1 MIHLNVNKYIDTVFI
16 LKHLNRLRLFK
27 EIKFHFWKMHE
38 GMLRQHTSQR
48 FLKYSWRE
56 ALQFILLC
64 MYFQN
69 WNLFSILTFYFHFR
83 RNSQS
88 LQ

>member
-38 GMLRQHTSQR
+38 GRLRQHTS
-48 FLKYSWRE
+48 
-56 ALQFILLC
+56 
-64 MYFQN
+64 
-69 WNLFSILTFYFHFR
+69 
-83 RNSQS
+83 
-88 LQ
+88 